1 MVLKRVGIWSL
12 AKLLAVTYGT
22 LGFVFGG
29 IFGLVSY
36 SLGGLFPEKNLL
48 LGAGLSLTSFIV
60 YPLVYAVVGL
70 IGGAFSAALY
80 NIFAKIAGGVQV
92 ELTETN
98 LEKI

>member
-36 SLGGLFPEKNLL
+36 SLGGLFPGKNLF
-48 LGAGLSLTSFIV
+48 LGSGLSLTSFV
-60 YPLVYAVVGL
+60 LYPLIYAVVGL

-80 NIFAKIAGGVQV
+80 NIFASIAGGVQL
-92 ELTETN
+92 ELRDSN